1 MIKDYVAV
9 FGLGYDQLLGV
20 KELKKFNVLGFDEN
34 KKSSVIKFVDK
45 YYSLSFK
52 KKKDFKDLQT
62 I

>member
-52 KKKDFKDLQT
+52 KDFKDLQT